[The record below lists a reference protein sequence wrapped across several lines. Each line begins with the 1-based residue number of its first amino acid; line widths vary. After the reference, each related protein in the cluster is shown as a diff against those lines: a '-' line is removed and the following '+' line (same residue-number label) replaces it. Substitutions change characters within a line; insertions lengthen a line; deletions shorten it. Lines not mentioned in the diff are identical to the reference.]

1 MRKQL
6 EDILIV
12 QGEEMENQD
21 LLVLAKYVRK
31 KESLDTK
38 DTYSIKVKLNNGK
51 FESGRR
57 IC

>member
-6 EDILIV
+6 EVILIV

-21 LLVLAKYVRK
+21 LLVLAKYVGK

-38 DTYSIKVKLNNGK
+38 DTYSIKVKVNYGYT
-51 FESGRR
+51 
-57 IC
+57 

>member
-1 MRKQL
+1 M
-6 EDILIV
+6 D
-12 QGEEMENQD
+12 NQD
-21 LLVLAKYVRK
+21 LLVLAKYVGK

-57 IC
+57 ICGLHSTFKSSGYQ